1 MFSRRES
8 LKQYFSWYP
17 VTASLICINL
27 LLWGLMEWYSS
38 SNGKDATFFQFGALF
53 DLPGMRAEPWRYV
66 TAIFLHNGF
75 AHLFFNSFA
84 MYVFAP
90 PLERMLGKWRYL
102 LTYIASGISGNIF
115 SMWLH
120 QGYFVSVGASGA
132 IYGIYAAYLYLAL
145 FRKDI
150 IDSQTKKM
158 VVILIAVGFANSLIV
173 PNIDIYAHLGGFI
186 GGIVA
191 LAMIVLSI
199 KRRHRRDIDEA

>member
-17 VTASLICINL
+17 VTAVIICINL
-27 LLWGLMEWYSS
+27 LLWGLMEWYELSHS
-38 SNGKDATFFQFGALF
+38 KDETFYLFGALF
-53 DLPGMRAEPWRYV
+53 DLPGLTAEPWRYV

-75 AHLFFNSFA
+75 AHLLFNCFA
-84 MYVFAP
+84 LYVFAP

-102 LTYIASGISGNIF
+102 LTYIASGIAGNIC

-120 QGYFVSVGASGA
+120 MDYFISVGASGA
-132 IYGIYAAYLYLAL
+132 IYGIYAAFLYLAL

-186 GGIVA
+186 GGFVVLA
-191 LAMIVLSI
+191 LIVLSI
-199 KRRHRRDIDEA
+199 KRRHRRPIDEA